1 MFNNCTVLSL
11 AATGG
16 GCSTE
21 RRHQP
26 LNFEPLLLLLLMPK
40 LLLLLL

>member
-16 GCSTE
+16 GAAVVLSGG
-21 RRHQP
+21 RHKP
-26 LNFEPLLLLLLMPK
+26 LNFGPPLLMPK
-40 LLLLLL
+40 LLL